1 MQTGSQEGICAAFR
15 CWKVGSDSVLLL
27 LTVILWKVV
36 NQMRVHDLLLQ
47 QVLLVEE
54 ENDRGVLE
62 PGVCDYCPK
71 QSFTLLH
78 PVLQRE
84 CVCECV
90 HEERGRKTYRER
102 ERERERERVLIS

>member
-1 MQTGSQEGICAAFR
+1 
-15 CWKVGSDSVLLL
+15 
-27 LTVILWKVV
+27 
-36 NQMRVHDLLLQ
+36 MRVHDLLLQ
-47 QVLLVEE
+47 QILLVEE

-84 CVCECV
+84 CVNVCV
-90 HEERGRKTYRER
+90 RRGEERGRETYREIEKDR
-102 ERERERERVLIS
+102 GRVNHLIKPQSFILIKYRF

>member
-1 MQTGSQEGICAAFR
+1 MLFIWNTGGKCASLDAYVCGFA
-15 CWKVGSDSVLLL
+15 VPL
-27 LTVILWKVV
+27 LTIILWEVV

-54 ENDRGVLE
+54 QNDRGVLE

-78 PVLQRE
+78 PVLQR
-84 CVCECV
+84 V
-90 HEERGRKTYRER
+90 
-102 ERERERERVLIS
+102 